1 MLLFNSATVES
12 FGFQSTDTSVK
23 DFSTSTIILMSSNKT
38 VKKVNEN

>member
-12 FGFQSTDTSVK
+12 FGFQNADPSVK
-23 DFSTSTIILMSSNKT
+23 DFSTSKVILMSSDKT